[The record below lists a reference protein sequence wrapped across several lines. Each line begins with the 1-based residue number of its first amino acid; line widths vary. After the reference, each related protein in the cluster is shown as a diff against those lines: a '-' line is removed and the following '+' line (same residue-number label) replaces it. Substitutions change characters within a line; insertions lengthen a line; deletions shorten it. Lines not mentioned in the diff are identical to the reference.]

1 MKHLNLFYLRRHIV
15 LLSLLMCFFVN
26 MKAESVVVDGIE
38 YYKSWAN
45 SSYHYE
51 VDGYTSEIPSDVVIL
66 SSIESIPVTKIRNEA
81 FKNCTKME
89 SITIPASVEKIGECD
104 NRDRRSSF
112 SGCTSLRIIKIE
124 DSNSALN
131 IDYADNQFLD
141 APLDE
146 LYIGRNVALSF
157 YGIRNYNYIRIFPSS
172 LSKVTIGSD
181 VTELDDYLFCNTSIS
196 IVTLPNVK
204 NIGSRTF
211 KECQKL
217 TTVNFGDKL
226 ETIGYGAFVSC
237 SNITKLTLPDALKT
251 IESTAFEGC
260 TSITEATLGKGVTSI
275 GGSAFENCY
284 SLTGII
290 LPDNCTTMGDYA
302 FYGCRKLTVAKL
314 GKSLTRIPI
323 SAFHNCIA
331 LSEIN
336 VPASVT
342 SIGSLAFCNDSTL
355 ATLTMEEGLKTI
367 GSEVFYNNSGLVQ
380 MQIPSTVTSMG
391 QNCFYGC
398 THIAYLTFRDG
409 TEPLVIDNKESKSC
423 QFFWSNLSCAY
434 NYFYDCPIRF
444 LYIGRDIT
452 YEYSNSVTVN
462 GERYQHSA
470 PFANK
475 NSIVSV
481 TFGPKVT
488 MAYHNLL
495 YGCNKI
501 SKLTFPSGFHTAYT
515 YSLAACTGLK
525 DIVFP
530 ETLTMLDEN
539 ACAGD
544 TSLTNVTFKDAP
556 HGEKELTID
565 SWVFADCTSLKELI
579 FPERLVELGDYAC
592 RNNQSL
598 SSVVFKEAAGNNL
611 SFTIGE
617 YAFENCPSLTSMTF
631 PAKTTSIGDYC
642 FNKTANLKEITFTD
656 NPKAISLGS
665 SVSLFAPSR
674 LQKLY
679 MGRNMDY
686 SVNSRYPER
695 TPFYNQN
702 ELTDVSFS
710 QAGTVTYCKDYLLYK
725 ADHCKTL
732 TLPQSLQSIGKYAFS
747 EMLAL
752 ESIIV
757 PGKVETIGD
766 FAFAKC
772 TSMQSSVVTA
782 DGATTIGNNVFANC
796 TSMQSATIVAKGKTT
811 LGNSVFID
819 CTSLK
824 NAHLGDGVTET
835 GTYIFK
841 NDSSLVS
848 VKLSAS
854 CPWLKE
860 GLFYHCDALPAITI
874 PAAVTKM
881 DTKMFAYCSSLKE
894 VTFEDDKELLTMG
907 YGASDSGNGL
917 FRDCPVEKL
926 NLGRWLSY
934 DTGSPSHAPFYSI
947 TTLKDIVFGQHVG
960 LVDKY
965 MFSYCTGLE
974 EVYLPDNITSVGLW
988 GFRGCTALKT
998 VRLSEKL
1005 SQISDYGFSECA
1017 VLDNVVFPSSMTSVS
1032 DNSFSN
1038 CTALK
1043 KLDLGNSLNIIGPSA
1058 FKGCTAL
1065 EGIRIPDALYAL
1077 GVEAFS
1083 GCTSLPNVTIRS
1095 ITSVGKQA
1103 FQGCTGIQWVAL
1115 SEKTTSLGENSFDG
1129 CTGIKYVK
1137 SYATLPPEGLVN
1149 FPQSVVEN
1157 GTIFVPEGSE
1167 DYYRYSPTWENWF
1180 SVHPI
1185 TDNIL
1190 VSAVTLDKNE
1200 ISFKASETM
1209 QLTATVTGDGATDTG
1224 VLWRSSNE
1232 DVATVDANGL
1242 VTAVGV
1248 GEAEITALASD
1259 GSGQRDVCRVEVVPT
1274 MVESIE
1280 IQGGASLKKNH
1291 KMELTVAVLP
1301 ATVTNGTVRW
1311 TSSNNAL
1318 ATVEDDGTVTAYA
1331 AGDVTIT
1338 ATATDGSGVSGTFAL
1353 SIVPPMKGDSND
1365 NDAVT
1370 ITDAVNTANYAVGNE
1385 VENFCFEAA
1394 DANGDNRITLAD
1406 ASSTVSIVLNQPVLA
1421 AMSRARARDYADNT
1435 DADNIVVDNFSM
1447 KSGSPE
1453 DIFVRMDN
1461 TVEYVALQADVILPD
1476 GMTLE
1481 NISMGAS
1488 CANHSLMTKRIN
1500 GNMVRVAVFSLDNT
1514 AFLENGEPLL
1524 ALTVKSDNVN
1534 CGDIVV
1540 ENIIASDSKA
1550 HEYRLGAIGGHN
1562 ESATG
1567 IDNVNTCDIKIEAG
1581 AKGVTIYNAVDK
1593 FVTIHN
1599 AAGLAVVNE
1608 IAKSDE
1614 EHFALTAGVYIINV
1628 GGKVVK
1634 VMVK

>member
-15 LLSLLMCFFVN
+15 LLSLLMCFVV
-26 MKAESVVVDGIE
+26 KANADNIIIDGVA
-38 YYKSWAN
+38 YRLHYSDKG
-45 SSYHYE
+45 YE
-51 VDGYTSEIPSDVVIL
+51 VCGYDSSIPSDVVIQ
-66 SSIESIPVTKIRNEA
+66 SSIESLPVISIGYSA
-81 FKNCTKME
+81 FEGCAKME
-89 SITIPASVEKIGECD
+89 SITIPASVTTIVHEAFYNC
-104 NRDRRSSF
+104 S
-112 SGCTSLRIIKIE
+112 SLRILKIE
-124 DSNSALN
+124 DGNT
-131 IDYADNQFLD
+131 DLD
-141 APLDE
+141 IYSDDVFQNCPIEE
-146 LYIGRNVALSF
+146 LYLGRNISLSRF
-157 YGIRNYNYIRIFPSS
+157 SSPFPNS

-181 VTELDDYLFCNTSIS
+181 VTELDDNLFCNTSIS
-196 IVTLPNVK
+196 IITLPNVK
-204 NIGSRTF
+204 NIGRATF
-211 KECQKL
+211 EGCQKL

-226 ETIGYGAFVSC
+226 ETIGSNAFSGC
-237 SNITKLTLPDALKT
+237 KNLTKLTLPDALKT
-251 IESTAFEGC
+251 IGDGAFNGC

-275 GGSAFENCY
+275 GSSAFSGCH

-290 LPDNCTTMGDYA
+290 FPDNFTTMGNSA
-302 FYGCRKLTVAKL
+302 FEGCKKLTVAKL
-314 GKSLTRIPI
+314 GKSLTSIPDG
-323 SAFHNCIA
+323 AFKDCIA

-336 VPASVT
+336 VPASVK
-342 SIGSLAFCNDSTL
+342 SIGNQAFYNDYTL
-355 ATLTMEEGLKTI
+355 ATLTMEEGLQTI
-367 GSEVFYNNSGLVQ
+367 GKEVFYNNSGLVQ
-380 MQIPSTVTSMG
+380 MQIPGTVTSMG

-409 TEPLVIDNKESKSC
+409 TEPLVIDNDYSKSC
-423 QFFWSNLSCAY
+423 QFSSSCAY
-434 NYFYDCPIRF
+434 DYFYDCPIRF
-444 LYIGRDIT
+444 LSIGRDIT
-452 YEYSNSVTVN
+452 YEYANSTRVN
-462 GERYQHSA
+462 EKWQHSA

-501 SKLTFPSGFHTAYT
+501 SKLTFPSGFRTAYT

-539 ACAGD
+539 ACDGD
-544 TSLTNVTFKDAP
+544 TGLTNVTFKDDP
-556 HGEKELTID
+556 MGENELTINN
-565 SWVFADCTSLKELI
+565 SVFADCTNLKELI
-579 FPERLVELGDYAC
+579 FPERLVKLGDAAC

-617 YAFENCPSLTSMTF
+617 YTFENCPSLTSMTF

-642 FNKTANLKEITFTD
+642 FKNTANLKEITFTD
-656 NPKAISLGS
+656 GPKAISLGGS
-665 SVSLFAPSR
+665 EESLFAPSR

-679 MGRNMDY
+679 IGRNIDY
-686 SVNSRYPER
+686 SVDNSER

-725 ADHCKTL
+725 ADHCQTL

-782 DGATTIGNNVFANC
+782 DGTTTIGNNVFANC

-811 LGNSVFID
+811 LGNSVFTD
-819 CTSLK
+819 CTSLE
-824 NAHLGDGVTET
+824 NAHLGDGVTEM

-934 DTGSPSHAPFYSI
+934 DTGSPSRAPFYSI
-947 TTLKDIVFGQHVG
+947 ATLKDIVFGQHVG

-1190 VSAVTLDKNE
+1190 VSAVTLNKNE
-1200 ISFKASETM
+1200 ISFKANETM

-1318 ATVEDDGTVTAYA
+1318 ATVADDGTVTAYA

-1338 ATATDGSGVSGTFAL
+1338 ATATDGSGISGTFTL

-1421 AMSRARARDYADNT
+1421 AMSRACARDYADNT
-1435 DADNIVVDNFSM
+1435 DADNIVIDNFSM
-1447 KSGSPE
+1447 KSGSPK
-1453 DIFVRMDN
+1453 DISVRMDN

-1488 CANHSLMTKRIN
+1488 CANHSLMTKQIN

-1514 AFLENGEPLL
+1514 AFLENGEPLF
-1524 ALTVKSDNVN
+1524 ALTVKADNVN

-1567 IDNVNTCDIKIEAG
+1567 IDNVNTGDIKIEAG

-1614 EHFALTAGVYIINV
+1614 EHFALSAGVYIINV

>member
-1 MKHLNLFYLRRHIV
+1 MKHLNLFYLRRYIV
-15 LLSLLMCFFVN
+15 LLSLLMCFFIN
-26 MKAESVVVDGIE
+26 MKAWIMIDGVRYDKKNNGYAVIG
-38 YYKSWAN
+38 YY
-45 SSYHYE
+45 SS
-51 VDGYTSEIPSDVVIL
+51 SLPSDVIIQ
-66 SSIESIPVTKIRNEA
+66 SSINSLPVIEICGDA
-81 FKNCTKME
+81 FSGCTKME
-89 SITIPASVEKIGECD
+89 SISIPASVTTIGCLTYD
-104 NRDRRSSF
+104 NYLPSNSNTF
-112 SGCTSLRIIKIE
+112 KGCTSLRTVRIE
-124 DSNSALN
+124 DGKSVLTIEDTKYSSFE
-131 IDYADNQFLD
+131 DC
-141 APLDE
+141 PLEE
-146 LYIGRNVALSF
+146 LYLGRNVIIEHDNRFL
-157 YGIRNYNYIRIFPSS
+157 FPNC
-172 LSKVTIGSD
+172 LSKVTIGSE
-181 VTELDDYLFCNTSIS
+181 VTELCDDLFKQTSIS
-196 IVTLPNVK
+196 IITLPNVK
-204 NIGSRTF
+204 SIGRDTF
-211 KECQKL
+211 WLCKKL
-217 TTVNFGDKL
+217 VTVNFGDKL
-226 ETIGYGAFVSC
+226 ETIGSGAFYGC

-251 IESTAFEGC
+251 IKSDAFWNC

-275 GGSAFENCY
+275 GEQAFRGCH

-290 LPDNCTTMGDYA
+290 LPDNCTTMGNSA
-302 FYGCRKLTVAKL
+302 FYCCRKLTVAKL
-314 GKSLTRIPI
+314 GKSLTSIPDG
-323 SAFHNCIA
+323 AFKDCIA

-342 SIGSLAFCNDSTL
+342 SIGNQAFYNDSTL
-355 ATLTMEEGLKTI
+355 ATLTMEEGLRTI
-367 GSEVFYNNSGLVQ
+367 GHEVFYNNSGLVQ
-380 MQIPSTVTSMG
+380 MQIPGTVTSMG

-409 TEPLVIDNKESKSC
+409 TEPLVINNKDSKSC
-423 QFFWSNLSCAY
+423 QSSSSY
-434 NYFYDCPIRF
+434 EYDYFYDCPIRF
-444 LYIGRDIT
+444 LSIGRDIT
-452 YEYSNSVTVN
+452 YHYSNSVTVY
-462 GERYQHSA
+462 GKWQRSA

-501 SKLTFPSGFHTAYT
+501 SKLTFPSGFQTAYT

-530 ETLTMLDEN
+530 ETLTMLDDN

-544 TSLTNVTFKDAP
+544 TGLTNVTFKDDP
-556 HGEKELTID
+556 MGENELTINN
-565 SWVFADCTSLKELI
+565 SVFEGCNKLKELI
-579 FPERLVELGDYAC
+579 FPERLVKLGDRAC
-592 RNNQSL
+592 KSNYSL
-598 SSVVFKEAAGNNL
+598 SSVIFKEAAGNNL

-617 YAFENCPSLTSMTF
+617 YTFENCPSLTSMTF
-631 PAKTTSIGDYC
+631 PAKTTSIGNYC
-642 FNKTANLKEITFTD
+642 FKNTANLKEITFTD
-656 NPKAISLGS
+656 GPKAISLGS
-665 SVSLFAPSR
+665 SESLFAPSR

-679 MGRNMDY
+679 IGRNIDY
-686 SVNSRYPER
+686 FYYYYPER

-710 QAGTVTYCKDYLLYK
+710 QAGTVTYCKAYLLYK
-725 ADHCKTL
+725 VDHCKTL
-732 TLPQSLQSIGKYAFS
+732 TLPQSLQSIGSYAFS

-752 ESIIV
+752 ESIVV
-757 PGKVETIGD
+757 PGKVETIGG

-782 DGATTIGNNVFANC
+782 DGTTTIGNNVFANC

-811 LGNSVFID
+811 LGNSVFTD
-819 CTSLK
+819 CTSLE
-824 NAHLGDGVTET
+824 NAHLGDGVTEM

-874 PAAVTKM
+874 PAIVTKM

-907 YGASDSGNGL
+907 YGASVAENGL

-947 TTLKDIVFGQHVG
+947 ATLKDIVFGQHVG

-1017 VLDNVVFPSSMTSVS
+1017 VLDNVVFPGSMTSVS

-1095 ITSVGKQA
+1095 ISSVGKQA

-1149 FPQSVVEN
+1149 FPQSVVDN

-1185 TDNIL
+1185 ADNIL

-1301 ATVTNGTVRW
+1301 ATVTNSTVRW

-1318 ATVEDDGTVTAYA
+1318 ATVADDGTVTAYA

-1338 ATATDGSGVSGTFAL
+1338 ATATDGSGVSGTFTL

-1435 DADNIVVDNFSM
+1435 DADNIVIDNFSM

-1488 CANHSLMTKRIN
+1488 CANHSLMTKQIN

>member
-1 MKHLNLFYLRRHIV
+1 MKHLNLFYLRRYIV
-15 LLSLLMCFFVN
+15 LLSLLVCFVAN
-26 MKAESVVVDGIE
+26 IKAQSIVVDGIK
-38 YYKSWAN
+38 YDKSGDN
-45 SSYHYE
+45 SHYCYE
-51 VDGYTSEIPSDVVIL
+51 VSGYTSELPSDVVIP
-66 SSIESIPVTKIRNEA
+66 SSIESLPVTKIRDEA
-81 FKNCTKME
+81 FMSCVKME
-89 SITIPASVEKIGECD
+89 SITIPASVTTIEV
-104 NRDRRSSF
+104 NAF
-112 SGCTSLRIIKIE
+112 FGCSSLRILKIE
-124 DSNSALN
+124 DGNTALYIN
-131 IDYADNQFLD
+131 PGRYKCVFQYS
-141 APLDE
+141 PLEE
-146 LYIGRNVALSF
+146 LYLGRNILWT
-157 YGIRNYNYIRIFPSS
+157 IWTNYWKTSLCANS

-181 VTELDDYLFCNTSIS
+181 VTELNDYLFRDTSIS
-196 IVTLPNVK
+196 IITLPNVK
-204 NIGSRTF
+204 NIGSSTF
-211 KECQKL
+211 EGCQKL

-226 ETIGYGAFVSC
+226 ETIGSNAFSGC
-237 SNITKLTLPDALKT
+237 KNLTKLTFPDALKT
-251 IESTAFEGC
+251 IGDDAFNCC
-260 TSITEATLGKGVTSI
+260 TSITEVTLGKGVTSI
-275 GGSAFENCY
+275 GSSAFSGCY

-290 LPDNCTTMGDYA
+290 LPDNCTTMGNSV
-302 FYGCRKLTVAKL
+302 FEGCKKLTVAKL
-314 GKSLTRIPI
+314 GKSLTSIPD
-323 SAFHNCIA
+323 SAFCGCIA

-342 SIGSLAFCNDSTL
+342 SIGNQAFYNDYTL
-355 ATLTMEEGLKTI
+355 ATLTMEEGLQTI
-367 GSEVFYNNSGLVQ
+367 GKEVFYNNSGLVQ
-380 MQIPSTVTSMG
+380 MQIPGTVTSMG

-409 TEPLVIDNKESKSC
+409 TEPLYINNKDSKSC
-423 QFFWSNLSCAY
+423 QSSSSCAY

-444 LYIGRDIT
+444 LSIGRDIT
-452 YEYSNSVTVN
+452 YRYSNSASVN
-462 GERYQHSA
+462 GIWQHSA
-470 PFANK
+470 PFADK

-501 SKLTFPSGFHTAYT
+501 SKLTFPSGFQAAYT

-530 ETLTMLDEN
+530 ETLTMLDDN

-544 TSLTNVTFKDAP
+544 TGLTNVTFKDGSM
-556 HGEKELTID
+556 GENELTINN
-565 SWVFADCTSLKELI
+565 SVFQNCTRLKELV
-579 FPERLVELGDYAC
+579 FPERLVKLGDC
-592 RNNQSL
+592 TCMNNLSL
-598 SSVVFKEAAGNNL
+598 SSVVFKEAVGNNL

-617 YAFENCPSLTSMTF
+617 YAFANCPGLTSMTF
-631 PAKTTSIGDYC
+631 PAKTTSIGNYC
-642 FNKTANLKEITFTD
+642 FYKTANLKEITFID
-656 NPKAISLGS
+656 SPKAISLGS
-665 SVSLFAPSR
+665 SESLFASSR

-679 MGRNMDY
+679 MGRNIDY
-686 SVNSRYPER
+686 SGT

-710 QAGTVTYCKDYLLYK
+710 QAGTVTYCKGYLLYK
-725 ADHCKTL
+725 VDHCKAL
-732 TLPQSLQSIGKYAFS
+732 TLPQSLQRIGSYAFS

-757 PGKVETIGD
+757 PGKVGYIGD
-766 FAFAKC
+766 FAFAGC

-782 DGATTIGNNVFANC
+782 DGITTIDDYVFANC

-811 LGNSVFID
+811 LGKGVFSD

-874 PAAVTKM
+874 PAIVTKM

-894 VTFEDDKELLTMG
+894 VTFEDNQELLTIE
-907 YGASDSGNGL
+907 YGASNYKNGL

-947 TTLKDIVFGQHVG
+947 ATLKDIVFGQHVG

-1167 DYYRYSPTWENWF
+1167 DYYRSSPTWENWF

-1301 ATVTNGTVRW
+1301 ATVTNSTVRW

-1338 ATATDGSGVSGTFAL
+1338 ATATDGSGISGTFAL
-1353 SIVPPMKGDSND
+1353 SIVPPTKGDSND
-1365 NDAVT
+1365 NDDVT

-1394 DANGDNRITLAD
+1394 DANSDNRITLAD

>member
-15 LLSLLMCFFVN
+15 LLSLLMCFVVN
-26 MKAESVVVDGIE
+26 MKAESVVVDGIKYE
-38 YYKSWAN
+38 KKYSGDP
-45 SSYHYE
+45 YE
-51 VDGYTSEIPSDVVIL
+51 VSGYTSDIPSDVVIL
-66 SSIESIPVTKIRNEA
+66 SSIESIPVTKIRKEA
-81 FKNCTKME
+81 FRGCTKME
-89 SITIPASVEKIGECD
+89 SITIPASVTRIDDWAFYYC
-104 NRDRRSSF
+104 S
-112 SGCTSLRIIKIE
+112 SLRILKIE
-124 DSNSALN
+124 DGNTALDIGSSVFSNCP
-131 IDYADNQFLD
+131 IE
-141 APLDE
+141 E
-146 LYIGRNVALSF
+146 LYFGRNLTTS
-157 YGIRNYNYIRIFPSS
+157 PSLPNS

-181 VTELDDYLFCNTSIS
+181 VTELRHSLFRNTSIS
-196 IVTLPNVK
+196 IITLPNVK
-204 NIGSRTF
+204 NIGNSTF
-211 KECQKL
+211 NGCQKL

-226 ETIGYGAFVSC
+226 ETIGIEAFSGC
-237 SNITKLTLPDALKT
+237 KNLTKLTLPDALKT
-251 IESTAFEGC
+251 IGDYAFNGC
-260 TSITEATLGKGVTSI
+260 TSITEVTLGKGVTSI
-275 GGSAFENCY
+275 GNHTFENCY

-290 LPDNCTTMGDYA
+290 LPDNCTTMGNGA
-302 FYGCRKLTVAKL
+302 FEGCKKLTVAKL
-314 GKSLTRIPI
+314 GKSLTSIP
-323 SAFHNCIA
+323 SYAFKDCIA

-342 SIGSLAFCNDSTL
+342 SIGNQAFYNDSTL
-355 ATLTMEEGLKTI
+355 ATLTMEEGLTTI
-367 GSEVFYNNSGLVQ
+367 GSEVFYNNSGLMQ
-380 MQIPSTVTSMG
+380 MQIPGTVTSMG
-391 QNCFYGC
+391 QNSFYGC

-409 TEPLVIDNKESKSC
+409 TEPLVINNKESKSC
-423 QFFWSNLSCAY
+423 QFSSSCEY
-434 NYFYDCPIRF
+434 DYFYDCPIRF
-444 LYIGRDIT
+444 LSIGRDIT
-452 YEYSNSVTVN
+452 YEYSNSETVN
-462 GERYQHSA
+462 GKRGQHSA

-501 SKLTFPSGFHTAYT
+501 SKLTFPSGFQAAYT

-530 ETLTMLDEN
+530 ETLTMLADN
-539 ACAGD
+539 ACDGD
-544 TSLTNVTFKDAP
+544 TSLTNVTFKDDP
-556 HGEKELTID
+556 IGENELTINN
-565 SWVFADCTSLKELI
+565 SVFADCTSLKELI
-579 FPERLVELGDYAC
+579 FPERLVKLGNNAC

-598 SSVVFKEAAGNNL
+598 SSVIFKEAAGNNL

-617 YAFENCPSLTSMTF
+617 YTFENCPSLTSMTF
-631 PAKTTSIGDYC
+631 PAKTTSIGNYC
-642 FNKTANLKEITFTD
+642 FKNTANLKEITFTD
-656 NPKAISLGS
+656 SPKAISLGS
-665 SVSLFAPSR
+665 SEESLFAPSR

-679 MGRNMDY
+679 MGRNIDY
-686 SVNSRYPER
+686 SVDNSER
-695 TPFYNQN
+695 TPFYNQD

-725 ADHCKTL
+725 VDHCQTL

-782 DGATTIGNNVFANC
+782 DGTTTIGNNVFANC

-811 LGNSVFID
+811 LGNSVFTD
-819 CTSLK
+819 CTSLE
-824 NAHLGDGVTET
+824 NAHLGDGVTEM

-894 VTFEDDKELLTMG
+894 VTFEDNQELLTMG

-947 TTLKDIVFGQHVG
+947 ATLKDIVFGQYVG

-974 EVYLPDNITSVGLW
+974 EVYLPDNITSVGLC

-1005 SQISDYGFSECA
+1005 SQISDYGFSECT

-1095 ITSVGKQA
+1095 ISSVGKQA

-1291 KMELTVAVLP
+1291 KMELTVAVQP

-1318 ATVEDDGTVTAYA
+1318 ATVTDDGTVTAYS

-1338 ATATDGSGVSGTFAL
+1338 ATATDGSGISGTFTL

-1435 DADNIVVDNFSM
+1435 DADNIVIDNFSM

-1461 TVEYVALQADVILPD
+1461 TVEYVALQADVILPE

-1481 NISMGAS
+1481 NVSMGAS
-1488 CANHSLMTKRIN
+1488 CANHSLMTKQIN
-1500 GNMVRVAVFSLDNT
+1500 GNMVRVAVFSFDNT

-1524 ALTVKSDNVN
+1524 ALTVKADNVN

-1567 IDNVNTCDIKIEAG
+1567 IDNVNTGDIKIEAG

-1628 GGKVVK
+1628 GSKVVK

>member
-15 LLSLLMCFFVN
+15 LLSLLVCFFVN
-26 MKAESVVVDGIE
+26 MKAESVVVDGIKYE
-38 YYKSWAN
+38 KTYSDSHYS
-45 SSYHYE
+45 YE
-51 VDGYTSEIPSDVVIL
+51 VSGYTSDIPSDVVIP
-66 SSIESIPVTKIRNEA
+66 SSIESIPVTKIGERSFWGCA
-81 FKNCTKME
+81 KME
-89 SITIPASVEKIGECD
+89 SITLPASVTIID
-104 NRDRRSSF
+104 NWAFYHCS
-112 SGCTSLRIIKIE
+112 SLRILKIE
-124 DSNSALN
+124 DGDADLDIYSSNVFEYCP
-131 IDYADNQFLD
+131 IE
-141 APLDE
+141 E
-146 LYIGRNVALSF
+146 LYLGRNISLVSAYSP
-157 YGIRNYNYIRIFPSS
+157 FPNS

-181 VTELDDYLFCNTSIS
+181 VTELDDNFFKNTSIS
-196 IVTLPNVK
+196 IITLPNVK
-204 NIGSRTF
+204 NIGNSTF
-211 KECQKL
+211 EGCQKL

-226 ETIGYGAFVSC
+226 ETIGNNAFSGC
-237 SNITKLTLPDALKT
+237 KNLTKLTLPDALG
-251 IESTAFEGC
+251 IIGDGAFNGC
-260 TSITEATLGKGVTSI
+260 TSITEATLGKGVRFI
-275 GGSAFENCY
+275 GSSAFSGCY

-290 LPDNCTTMGDYA
+290 LPDNFTTMGSSA
-302 FYGCRKLTVAKL
+302 FEGCKKLTVAKL
-314 GKSLTRIPI
+314 GKSLTSIPYG
-323 SAFHNCIA
+323 AFKDCIA

-342 SIGSLAFCNDSTL
+342 SIGNQAFYNDSTL
-355 ATLTMEEGLKTI
+355 ATLTMEEGLQTI
-367 GSEVFYNNSGLVQ
+367 GKEVFYNNSGLVQ
-380 MQIPSTVTSMG
+380 MQIPGTVTSMG

-409 TEPLVIDNKESKSC
+409 TEPLHIDNQETKSC
-423 QFFWSNLSCAY
+423 QSSSSCAY

-444 LYIGRDIT
+444 LSIGRDIT
-452 YEYSNSVTVN
+452 YGYYNSVTVN
-462 GERYQHSA
+462 GERNQHSA

-481 TFGPKVT
+481 TFGPNVT

-501 SKLTFPSGFHTAYT
+501 SKLTFPSGFRTAYT

-530 ETLTMLDEN
+530 ETLTMLGDD

-544 TSLTNVTFKDAP
+544 TGLTNVTFKDDP
-556 HGEKELTID
+556 MGENELTINN
-565 SWVFADCTSLKELI
+565 SVFADCTSLKELI
-579 FPERLVELGDYAC
+579 FPERLVKLGNSAC

-617 YAFENCPSLTSMTF
+617 YTFENCPSLTSMTF
-631 PAKTTSIGDYC
+631 PAKTTSIGNYC
-642 FNKTANLKEITFTD
+642 FKNTANLKEITFTD
-656 NPKAISLGS
+656 SPKAISLGS
-665 SVSLFAPSR
+665 SESLFAFSR

-679 MGRNMDY
+679 MGRNIDY
-686 SVNSRYPER
+686 SVDNSER

-725 ADHCKTL
+725 VDHCQTL

-752 ESIIV
+752 ESITV
-757 PGKVETIGD
+757 PGKVETIGG
-766 FAFAKC
+766 FAFAGC

-782 DGATTIGNNVFANC
+782 DGTTTIGNYVFANC

-811 LGNSVFID
+811 LGNSVFTN
-819 CTSLK
+819 CTSLE
-824 NAHLGDGVTET
+824 NAHIGDGVTEM

-947 TTLKDIVFGQHVG
+947 ATLKDIVFGQYVG

-974 EVYLPDNITSVGLW
+974 EVYLPDNITSVGLC

-1005 SQISDYGFSECA
+1005 SQISDYGFSECT

-1032 DNSFSN
+1032 YNSFSN

-1338 ATATDGSGVSGTFAL
+1338 ATATDGSGVSGTFVL
-1353 SIVPPMKGDSND
+1353 SIVPPTKGDSND
-1365 NDAVT
+1365 NDDVT

-1394 DANGDNRITLAD
+1394 DANSDNRITLAD

-1435 DADNIVVDNFSM
+1435 DADNIVIDNFSM

-1488 CANHSLMTKRIN
+1488 SANHSLMTKQIN

-1524 ALTVKSDNVN
+1524 ALTVKADNVN

-1567 IDNVNTCDIKIEAG
+1567 IDNVNTGDIRIETG
-1581 AKGVTIYNAVDK
+1581 AKGVIIYNAVDK

-1628 GGKVVK
+1628 GSKVVK

>member
-1 MKHLNLFYLRRHIV
+1 MKHLNLFYLRWHIV
-15 LLSLLMCFFVN
+15 LLSLLMCFVAN
-26 MKAESVVVDGIE
+26 MKAQIMYE
-38 YYKSWAN
+38 KTN
-45 SSYHYE
+45 SDHYE
-51 VDGYTSEIPSDVVIL
+51 VVGFSVGETPFNAVIR
-66 SSIESIPVTKIRNEA
+66 SSIESLPVTKIRSLRGC
-81 FKNCTKME
+81 KNME
-89 SITIPASVEKIGECD
+89 SITIPASVTTIESDAFFDC
-104 NRDRRSSF
+104 S
-112 SGCTSLRIIKIE
+112 SLRTLKFEDGNATLKINKG
-124 DSNSALN
+124 SHG
-131 IDYADNQFLD
+131 
-141 APLDE
+141 PLFQGCPLEE
-146 LYIGRNVALSF
+146 LYLGRNISLSGSYHSPF
-157 YGIRNYNYIRIFPSS
+157 TNS

-181 VTELDDYLFCNTSIS
+181 VTELDDNLFCNTSIS
-196 IVTLPNVK
+196 IITLSNVK
-204 NIGSRTF
+204 KIGSSTF
-211 KECQKL
+211 EGCQKL

-226 ETIGYGAFVSC
+226 ETIGSEAFSGC
-237 SNITKLTLPDALKT
+237 KNLTKLTLPDALKT
-251 IESTAFEGC
+251 IGDDAFIGC
-260 TSITEATLGKGVTSI
+260 TSITEVTLGKELVSI
-275 GGSAFENCY
+275 GARAFRNCN
-284 SLTGII
+284 SFTGLI
-290 LPDNCTTMGDYA
+290 LPDNCTTMGSNA
-302 FYGCRKLTVAKL
+302 FEGCKKLTVAKL
-314 GKSLTRIPI
+314 GKSLTSIPVG
-323 SAFHNCIA
+323 AFKDCIA

-342 SIGSLAFCNDSTL
+342 SIGNQAFYNDSTL
-355 ATLTMEEGLKTI
+355 ATLTMEEGLQVI
-367 GSEVFYNNSGLVQ
+367 GKEVFYNNSGLVQ
-380 MQIPSTVTSMG
+380 MQIPGTVTSMG
-391 QNCFYGC
+391 KNCFYGC

-409 TEPLVIDNKESKSC
+409 TKPLHIDNQETKSC
-423 QFFWSNLSCAY
+423 QSSYWSCEY
-434 NYFYDCPIRF
+434 DYFYDCPIRF
-444 LYIGRDIT
+444 LSIGRDMT
-452 YEYSNSVTVN
+452 YFFSNSVTVKGN
-462 GERYQHSA
+462 KNQHSA

-501 SKLTFPSGFHTAYT
+501 SKLTFPSGFQTAYT
-515 YSLAACTGLK
+515 YALAACTGLK

-530 ETLTMLDEN
+530 ETLTMLDKN
-539 ACAGD
+539 ACDGD
-544 TSLTNVTFKDAP
+544 TSLTNVTFKDDP
-556 HGEKELTID
+556 MGENELTIND
-565 SWVFADCTSLKELI
+565 DVFADCTNLKELI
-579 FPERLVELGDYAC
+579 FPERLVKLGNSAC
-592 RNNQSL
+592 WNNQSL

-611 SFTIGE
+611 SFTIGMSTF
-617 YAFENCPSLTSMTF
+617 ANCPSLTSMTF
-631 PAKTTSIGDYC
+631 PAKTTYISSFC
-642 FNKTANLKEITFTD
+642 FENTANLKEITFTD
-656 NPKAISLGS
+656 SPKAIDLNCS
-665 SVSLFAPSR
+665 FASSR

-679 MGRNMDY
+679 IGRNIDGSM
-686 SVNSRYPER
+686 S
-695 TPFYNQN
+695 FCNQN

-710 QAGTVTYCKDYLLYK
+710 QAGTVTYCDAYLLYQV
-725 ADHCKTL
+725 DHCKTL
-732 TLPQSLQSIGKYAFS
+732 TLPQSLQSIGSYAFS

-811 LGNSVFID
+811 LGNSVFTD
-819 CTSLK
+819 CTSLE

-874 PAAVTKM
+874 PAIVTKM

-894 VTFEDDKELLTMG
+894 VTFEDNSELLTMG

-947 TTLKDIVFGQHVG
+947 ATLKDIVFGQHVG

-1017 VLDNVVFPSSMTSVS
+1017 VLDNVVFPGSMTSVS

-1095 ITSVGKQA
+1095 ISSVGKQA

-1167 DYYRYSPTWENWF
+1167 DYYRSSPTWENWF

-1338 ATATDGSGVSGTFAL
+1338 ATATDGSGVSGTFVL

-1435 DADNIVVDNFSM
+1435 DADNIVIDNFSM

-1514 AFLENGEPLL
+1514 AFLENGESLL
-1524 ALTVKSDNVN
+1524 ALTVKADNVN